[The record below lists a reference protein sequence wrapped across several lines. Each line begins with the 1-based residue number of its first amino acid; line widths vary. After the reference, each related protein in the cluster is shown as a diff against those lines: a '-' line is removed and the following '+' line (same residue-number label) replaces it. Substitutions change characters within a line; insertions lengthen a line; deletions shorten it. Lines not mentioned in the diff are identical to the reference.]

1 MASILVSRMWLCSLV
16 SGTLDSPVTLDVQ
29 DALEPKIS
37 KVRVAAARLRTCPDV
52 CGCMHPVPYHPT
64 CSTDLNKQS
73 GGDLNK
79 SDLADVQATLDVH
92 WGKHHRTYITN
103 LNGQVE
109 GSDLEGKTLEEV
121 TVASHAA
128 LCRCGH

>member
-1 MASILVSRMWLCSLV
+1 M
-16 SGTLDSPVTLDVQ
+16 
-29 DALEPKIS
+29 
-37 KVRVAAARLRTCPDV
+37 
-52 CGCMHPVPYHPT
+52 
-64 CSTDLNKQS
+64 
-73 GGDLNK
+73 NK

-128 LCRCGH
+128 LYRCRH